1 MASAQNQKMTAFP
14 LKAGACSG
22 LPAFIKT
29 HMLQGEASARAM
41 HRHAVHTLFNFLPC
55 DAGHTLF
62 TGTTGSGKTVSMQEA
77 LRNVLS
83 YRGGNNERF
92 LD

>member
-1 MASAQNQKMTAFP
+1 MAFAQNQKMTASP
-14 LKAGACSG
+14 L
-22 LPAFIKT
+22 LAFVKT
-29 HMLQGEASARAM
+29 HMLRGEASAGAM
-41 HRHAVHTLFNFLPC
+41 HRHAIPALFNSLPA
-55 DAGHTLF
+55 DTGHTVF
-62 TGTTGSGKTVSMQEA
+62 SGTTGAGKSISMQEV

>member
-1 MASAQNQKMTAFP
+1 MAFAQNQKMTEFP

-29 HMLQGEASARAM
+29 HMLRGEASARAM
-41 HRHAVHTLFNFLPC
+41 HRHAIPALFNSLPA
-55 DAGHTLF
+55 DTGHTVF
-62 TGTTGSGKTVSMQEA
+62 SGTTGAGKSIFMQEI
-77 LRNVLS
+77 LHHVMSN
-83 YRGGNNERF
+83 RGGNNERF

>member
-14 LKAGACSG
+14 LKAGACNG

-29 HMLQGEASARAM
+29 HMLRGEASARAM
-41 HRHAVHTLFNFLPC
+41 HRHAVHTLFNFLPG

-62 TGTTGSGKTVSMQEA
+62 TGITGSGKTVSMQEA